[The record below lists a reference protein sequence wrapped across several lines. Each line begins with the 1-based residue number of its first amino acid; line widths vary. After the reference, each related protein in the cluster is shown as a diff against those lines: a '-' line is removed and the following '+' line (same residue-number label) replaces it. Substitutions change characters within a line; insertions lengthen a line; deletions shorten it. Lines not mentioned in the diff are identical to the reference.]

1 MSDVIRILIVDD
13 HAIVRKGLRTLIAS
27 EPGLEVIREA
37 ANGFEGVE
45 FAREHKPDII
55 LMDLVMPKMDGIAA
69 LTEIA
74 KITPR
79 PRVIVITSFGEDDKI
94 FPALRAGAAGF
105 LLKDTSPQDLLQS
118 IRDVSAGRPSL
129 HPSIAS
135 RLMQHVAPAEREED
149 LLESLTEREIEV
161 LKQVA
166 RGLSNMEIAG
176 RMVISDRTVST
187 HLSNILEKLRLEN
200 RTQAALFALRK
211 GLTSLFEE
219 E

>member
-1 MSDVIRILIVDD
+1 MSNTIRILIVDD

-27 EPGLEVIREA
+27 EPGFEVIGEA
-37 ANGFEGVE
+37 ANGLEGVE
-45 FAREHKPDII
+45 FAREHRPDII

-69 LTEIA
+69 ITEIS
-74 KITPR
+74 KISPR

-118 IRDVSAGRPSL
+118 IRDVSVGKPSL

-135 RLMQHVAPAEREED
+135 RLMQHVAPSEKEVD
-149 LLESLTEREIEV
+149 SLDVLTDREIEV
-161 LKQVA
+161 LKLVA
-166 RGLSNMEIAG
+166 RGLSNLEIAG

-187 HLSNILEKLRLEN
+187 HLSNILEKLHLEN

>member
-1 MSDVIRILIVDD
+1 MNDVIRILIVDD

-27 EPGLEVIREA
+27 EPGFEVIGEA
-37 ANGFEGVE
+37 GNGLEGVE
-45 FAREHKPDII
+45 FARANRPDII

-69 LTEIA
+69 ITEIS
-74 KITPR
+74 KISPR

-118 IRDVSAGRPSL
+118 IRDVSAGKPSL

-135 RLMQHVAPAEREED
+135 RLMQRVAPSEKEENYID
-149 LLESLTEREIEV
+149 LLTDREIEV
-161 LKQVA
+161 LKLVA
-166 RGLSNMEIAG
+166 RGLSNFEIAG
-176 RMVISDRTVST
+176 KMVISDRTVST
-187 HLSNILEKLRLEN
+187 HLSNILEKLNLEN

-219 E
+219 G

>member
-1 MSDVIRILIVDD
+1 MSDGIRILIVDD

-27 EPGLEVIREA
+27 EPGLEVVGEA
-37 ANGFEGVE
+37 ANGLEGVE
-45 FAREHKPDII
+45 FAREYKPDII
-55 LMDLVMPKMDGIAA
+55 LMDLVMPKMDGISA

-135 RLMQHVAPAEREED
+135 RLMQHVAPVEREED

-161 LKQVA
+161 LKLVA

-187 HLSNILEKLRLEN
+187 HLSNILEKLGLVN

>member
-1 MSDVIRILIVDD
+1 MSDAIRILIVDD

-27 EPGLEVIREA
+27 EPDFEVIGEAGNGLEGLEL
-37 ANGFEGVE
+37 
-45 FAREHKPDII
+45 ARQFKPDII

-69 LTEIA
+69 ITEIS

-79 PRVIVITSFGEDDKI
+79 PRVIVITSFGQDDKI

-105 LLKDTSPQDLLQS
+105 LLKDTSPHDLLQS
-118 IRDVSAGRPSL
+118 IRDVSAGKPSL

-135 RLMQHVAPAEREED
+135 RLMQHLAPSEKEED
-149 LLESLTEREIEV
+149 SLEELTDREIEV
-161 LKQVA
+161 LKLVA
-166 RGLSNMEIAG
+166 RGLSNLEIAG

-187 HLSNILEKLRLEN
+187 HLSNILEKLHLEN

>member
-13 HAIVRKGLRTLIAS
+13 HAIVRKGLRTLLAS
-27 EPGLEVIREA
+27 EPGFEVVGEA
-37 ANGFEGVE
+37 ANGLEGVE
-45 FAREHKPDII
+45 LAGLHKPDII

-74 KITPR
+74 KISPR

-118 IRDVSAGRPSL
+118 IRDVSTGKPSL

-135 RLMQHVAPAEREED
+135 RLMQHVAPFEKEED
-149 LLESLTEREIEV
+149 MLESLTEREIEV
-161 LKQVA
+161 LKLVA
-166 RGLSNMEIAG
+166 RGLSNIEIAG

-187 HLSNILEKLRLEN
+187 HLSNIMEKLNLEN

>member
-1 MSDVIRILIVDD
+1 MSDAIRILIVDD

-27 EPGLEVIREA
+27 EPGFEVVGEA
-37 ANGFEGVE
+37 ANGLEGVE
-45 FAREHKPDII
+45 LAHQTKPDII

-69 LTEIA
+69 ISEIS
-74 KITPR
+74 KINPR
-79 PRVIVITSFGEDDKI
+79 PRVIVITSFGQDGKI

-118 IRDVSAGRPSL
+118 IRDVSAGKPSL

-135 RLMQHVAPAEREED
+135 RLMQRVAPSEKEED
-149 LLESLTEREIEV
+149 LLDELTVREIEV
-161 LKQVA
+161 LKLVA

-187 HLSNILEKLRLEN
+187 HLSNILEKLHLEN
-200 RTQAALFALRK
+200 RTQAALFALRE